1 VETARRFVEG
11 YPTRLAAYLAFECAL
26 MQRYIARGGTAE
38 EFCLRLAPLFHRR
51 YAPLLLD
58 ATWPR
63 LPAPSRPGRLT
74 RRAAPS
80 GCEEAACG
88 DSDRAA

>member
-1 VETARRFVEG
+1 METARRFVEG

-38 EFCLRLAPLFHRR
+38 EFCLRLAPVFHRR

-63 LPAPSRPGRLT
+63 LPAPSRPGRVS
-74 RRAAPS
+74 APPDS
-80 GCEEAACG
+80 G
-88 DSDRAA
+88 R